1 VEGHSEGA
9 VTDFEW
15 LDTPQQLQPTI
26 SAKDS
31 RVQMD
36 SSSSRH
42 RRGRASTPAIS
53 DIGTGSRIPG
63 ASHEVD
69 SILYDNSE
77 RGVGDDAK
85 KLVCIWQHVLSVG
98 RDGRCLIQSFA
109 RGDRPISRVPPA
121 CFAMANL
128 SPFQKGY
135 GSLQIF
141 STFQNVPSGP
151 ENDFLFTGLR
161 RDSVTANAPGVFREL
176 PRDDRPGSVSKQYTL
191 PSDWKALQRLPEST
205 PELQFNI
212 IDQGELDEN
221 DNPIED
227 AEAMLVAPEVV
238 HLSRFANRYKLYPDE
253 QCPTRASL
261 CMHNAAIAESLRCAS
276 LAHMWTIVAYMIQ
289 DGDMDG
295 LPDASQEQTVMH
307 FVLLPTIRSLLE
319 ERANAGD
326 VQTCVAL
333 CEILRVVTP
342 EQTVR
347 IPDLEIEIVRE
358 WYLSY
363 IDLLRDMCLFS
374 HATFLI
380 RSCQDPLIGA
390 LNQQSTT

>member
-1 VEGHSEGA
+1 
-9 VTDFEW
+9 
-15 LDTPQQLQPTI
+15 
-26 SAKDS
+26 
-31 RVQMD
+31 
-36 SSSSRH
+36 
-42 RRGRASTPAIS
+42 
-53 DIGTGSRIPG
+53 
-63 ASHEVD
+63 
-69 SILYDNSE
+69 
-77 RGVGDDAK
+77 
-85 KLVCIWQHVLSVG
+85 
-98 RDGRCLIQSFA
+98 
-109 RGDRPISRVPPA
+109 
-121 CFAMANL
+121 
-128 SPFQKGY
+128 
-135 GSLQIF
+135 
-141 STFQNVPSGP
+141 
-151 ENDFLFTGLR
+151 
-161 RDSVTANAPGVFREL
+161 
-176 PRDDRPGSVSKQYTL
+176 
-191 PSDWKALQRLPEST
+191 
-205 PELQFNI
+205 
-212 IDQGELDEN
+212 
-221 DNPIED
+221 
-227 AEAMLVAPEVV
+227 
-238 HLSRFANRYKLYPDE
+238 
-253 QCPTRASL
+253 
-261 CMHNAAIAESLRCAS
+261 
-276 LAHMWTIVAYMIQ
+276 MWTIVAYMIQ